1 MEFLDLVQEQDE
13 KIQKL
18 LLELPALITL
28 YGVNHD
34 GKINKREKEAV
45 AHLLRVDTY
54 NSDAFLQSY
63 YKQVEGQFMAD
74 IERYDESLS
83 LDEDERES
91 TIKEM
96 IAPAMQ
102 FVNGLRKDRVK
113 LVKDSLMGF
122 VKHVH
127 RANTSFWEEIVLPF
141 ISDYINEESE
151 MDDPFGE

>member
-63 YKQVEGQFMAD
+63 YNIDD
-74 IERYDESLS
+74 IGSNIQSILNNQKLFLNCGLQCRRSIESL
-83 LDEDERES
+83 LFFCVIMTVLCNLFFADCYNE
-91 TIKEM
+91 
-96 IAPAMQ
+96 
-102 FVNGLRKDRVK
+102 
-113 LVKDSLMGF
+113 LM
-122 VKHVH
+122 
-127 RANTSFWEEIVLPF
+127 
-141 ISDYINEESE
+141 
-151 MDDPFGE
+151 